1 MCERWLEI
9 PKEVRDEIDL
19 MNALQRAI
27 LSLTDATF
35 DETVSTILNSVYCRS
50 EANLFNLSRM
60 VLCACLV
67 IPRRIC
73 VYARFC
79 ARLAEL
85 ADPTNMLDSL
95 NDVMKRQIVHWWWN
109 NPFDNIYSFAMF
121 LVNEFEKLGFYTAE
135 TIVTESID
143 ALRGKFQFVSHIAC
157 FLLYFGA
164 ECRDIAPEMFQVLE
178 KRVRKAHGRG
188 ELLPNVSKYWENYDE
203 LKSTNWAAIKK
214 VRENYWHGNEILKA
228 ILEDDVQEFEKLI
241 NGDVN
246 RVYESAIFS
255 IYSLLDKGTF
265 KMIDLAAIFAA
276 EKVFDYL
283 LNRGARIED
292 AQHGT
297 VLIASCAAVGQSTRI
312 IKKLEMMGADFSSAL
327 APAVRCYSQT
337 SSKWLIEKYPEC
349 MTKTSISG
357 STALTQASLVFNI
370 EIFKM
375 LLEKG
380 IDLNAQDGTGLTPFE
395 CMGEA
400 GNPFLLQCFLSIS
413 DVDKTKGYPLI
424 AAAQAGHSES
434 IRVLLDSDLIDPNVV
449 SEDGQ
454 CPLAVAIMNSHVSSV
469 KLLLNHPRVDVHN
482 SEFDFLLLAAQQ
494 NSVEI
499 FQMIAEKV
507 HNDSW
512 KQWSVTSPLSAAIRY
527 EMFDMFNYLLTESG
541 VDVNA
546 KDESHNGITMI
557 WLAVQQQALQIA
569 EILLARPE
577 CQFQNSVLVLAMS
590 NKDKEMIDLLNKHI
604 SQCTS

>member
-1 MCERWLEI
+1 MCERWLQI
-9 PKEVRDEIDL
+9 PKEVRDDIDL
-19 MNALQRAI
+19 VNVLQRAI
-27 LSLTDATF
+27 LNLTDETF
-35 DETVSTILNSVYCRS
+35 DETVSAIVNSVYCRS
-50 EANLFNLSRM
+50 EANLFSLSRM

-73 VYARFC
+73 IYARFC

-85 ADPTNMLDSL
+85 ADPTNKLDSL
-95 NDVMKRQIVHWWWN
+95 KDIMKKQIVHWWWN

-135 TIVTESID
+135 TIVKESIN
-143 ALRGKFQFVSHIAC
+143 ALVGKFQFVSHIAC

-164 ECRDIAPEMFQVLE
+164 ECREIEPEMFGVLE
-178 KRVRKAHGRG
+178 RRVRRAYDRG
-188 ELLPNVSKYWENYDE
+188 ELLPNVAKYWETYDE
-203 LKSTNWAAIKK
+203 LKRTNWAAIKK

-228 ILEDDVQEFEKLI
+228 ILEDNVQEFEKLI
-241 NGDVN
+241 NGDIN
-246 RVYESAIFS
+246 RVYERAIFS

-292 AQHGT
+292 GQHGT

-312 IKKLEMMGADFSSAL
+312 IKKLEMMGADFSRAL

-349 MTKTSISG
+349 VTKTSISG
-357 STALTQASLVFNI
+357 ATALTQASLVFNI
-370 EIFKM
+370 EIFKV

-400 GNPFLLQCFLSIS
+400 GNPFLLQCFLSIC

-424 AAAQAGHSES
+424 AAAQAGHTES

-454 CPLAVAIMNSHVSSV
+454 CALAVAIMNSHVNSV
-469 KLLLNHPRVDVHN
+469 KMLLDHPKVDVHN
-482 SEFDFLLLAAQQ
+482 PGFDFLLLAAQQ

-499 FQMIAEKV
+499 FQMIAAKV
-507 HNDSW
+507 DNDSW

-527 EMFDMFNYLLTESG
+527 EMYDMFSYLLTESG

-557 WLAVQQQALQIA
+557 WLAVQQQSLQIA
-569 EILLARPE
+569 EILLSRPE
-577 CQFQNSVLVLAMS
+577 CQFENSVLVLAMS